1 MQVLQARATF
11 VEPGTIDDSFIA
23 VISRQELEAAGAGD
37 TAELWFDLAA
47 DDSEDV
53 SRLSIDLAYSD
64 IEELL
69 RLAPEDEI
77 LLELDCGVVEGLF
90 GDYDVEAH
98 GVKGAIAIAV
108 SSAAILAPA
117 GQAALSPQSVNPA
130 ATVQRAN
137 VAATAQVRPAA
148 TAQVSSVASRVQALN
163 PQAKVQVSKTL
174 VLKANG
180 FKLLRTG
187 LAR

>member
-1 MQVLQARATF
+1 MQVLQARPMF
-11 VEPGTIDDSFIA
+11 VEPGTIDDSFKA
-23 VISRQELEAAGAGD
+23 VISRQELEAAGVDD
-37 TAELWFDLAA
+37 TAVLWFDLGTGDS
-47 DDSEDV
+47 DDL

-69 RLAPEDEI
+69 RLSPEDEI
-77 LLELDCGVVEGLF
+77 LLELDCEVVEGLF

-137 VAATAQVRPAA
+137 VAATEQVSSLAA
-148 TAQVSSVASRVQALN
+148 RTQVSSVQAKAQASR
-163 PQAKVQVSKTL
+163 TL

>member
-11 VEPGTIDDSFIA
+11 VEPGTIDDSFTA
-23 VISRQELEAAGAGD
+23 VITRQELEAAGAGD
-37 TAELWFDLAA
+37 TAELWFDLGA

-77 LLELDCGVVEGLF
+77 LLELDCEVVEGLF
-90 GDYDVEAH
+90 GDHDVEAH

-117 GQAALSPQSVNPA
+117 GQAAISPQSVNPA

-137 VAATAQVRPAA
+137 VAATAQV
-148 TAQVSSVASRVQALN
+148 SSVASRVQASS
-163 PQAKVQVSKTL
+163 PQTKVQVSRTM

-180 FKLLRTG
+180 FKLLRST

>member
-11 VEPGTIDDSFIA
+11 VEPGAIDDSFTA
-23 VISRQELEAAGAGD
+23 VISRQELEAASAGD
-37 TAELWFDLAA
+37 TAELWFDFGA

-77 LLELDCGVVEGLF
+77 LLEFDCEVVEGLF
-90 GDYDVEAH
+90 GDYEVGAH
-98 GVKGAIAIAV
+98 GLKGAIAIAV

-137 VAATAQVRPAA
+137 VAATAQV
-148 TAQVSSVASRVQALN
+148 SSVASTVQRSSPQARVQA
-163 PQAKVQVSKTL
+163 SKTMI
-174 VLKANG
+174 LKSNG
-180 FKLLRTG
+180 FKLLRSG

>member
-1 MQVLQARATF
+1 MRVLQTRATF
-11 VEPGTIDDSFIA
+11 VEPGTFDDSFTA
-23 VISRQELEAAGAGD
+23 VISRQELEAAGTGD
-37 TAELWFDLAA
+37 TAELWFDLGA

-53 SRLSIDLAYSD
+53 NRLSIDLAYSD

-77 LLELDCGVVEGLF
+77 MLELDCAYVEGIF
-90 GDYDVEAH
+90 GDDEVEAH
-98 GVKGAIAIAV
+98 GMKGAIAIAV
-108 SSAAILAPA
+108 SSAALLAPA
-117 GQAALSPQSVNPA
+117 GQAALSPQTANPA

-137 VAATAQVRPAA
+137 VAATAQVSNA
-148 TAQVSSVASRVQALN
+148 ASRVQALS
-163 PQAKVQVSKTL
+163 PRAKVQVSKTM